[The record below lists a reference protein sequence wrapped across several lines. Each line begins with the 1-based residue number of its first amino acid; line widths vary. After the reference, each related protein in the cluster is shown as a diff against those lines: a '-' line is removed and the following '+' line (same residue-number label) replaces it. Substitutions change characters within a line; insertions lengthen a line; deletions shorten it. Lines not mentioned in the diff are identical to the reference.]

1 MTGQVSIQRK
11 IRFGE
16 HASLGIVG
24 VASGA
29 LIAAFIGAILW
40 GQLAPWANG
49 ELAWMAIGVGVITG
63 LAARVSPPR

>member
-11 IRFGE
+11 SRFGE

-40 GQLAPWANG
+40 GQLAAWANG